1 MLLTRKSGCKITT
14 FPSIHKI
21 FSSFF
26 VILHP
31 EMSKQALS
39 ILIPTYNTVCVKL
52 VEVLSQ
58 QAQALNVTYEIIVSD
73 DASPNRDTVAANQAI
88 NNLPQARFIA
98 RTTNIGSAAN
108 RNYLASVSQYPW
120 LLFIDCDVTI
130 QNPQFLYTYYIYMAQ
145 NADVING
152 GIAVATLPEMA
163 HNLRYQYEKD
173 AEPAHSAE
181 NRQKNKYQEFRST
194 NFMIRRE
201 AFFQCPFDERF
212 TMSGYEDVLF
222 GKQLKQQHIAVLHI
236 DNPVVMTEFEQ
247 NADYMNKTERNLRTL
262 YTFRNELRGYSRLLT
277 LVQGIHI
284 SAILWLIRLWHRMFG
299 ATERRNLC
307 GSRPLLSLY
316 QLYRLGYYLTLL
328 KHREG

>member
-26 VILHP
+26 VFLHS
-31 EMSKQALS
+31 EMSQQALS

-58 QAQALNVTYEIIVSD
+58 QAQALNVSYEIIVSD
-73 DASPNRDTVAANQAI
+73 DASPNSETVAANQAI
-88 NNLPQARFIA
+88 NLLPQARFIA

-108 RNYLASVSQYPW
+108 RNYLASISQYPW
-120 LLFIDCDVTI
+120 LLFIDCDVSI
-130 QNPQFLYTYYIYMAQ
+130 LNPQFLYTYYIYMAQ
-145 NADVING
+145 QADVING

-163 HNLRYQYEKD
+163 LNLRYQYEKQ
-173 AEPAHSAE
+173 AEPAHSAAM
-181 NRQKNKYQEFRST
+181 RQQNKYQEFRST
-194 NFMIRRE
+194 NFMIRSE
-201 AFFQCPFDERF
+201 AFAKCPFDERF
-212 TMSGYEDVLF
+212 TKSGYEDVLF
-222 GKQLKQQHIAVLHI
+222 GKQLKQQHMAVLHI
-236 DNPVVMTEFEQ
+236 DNPVVMTEFES
-247 NADYMNKTERNLRTL
+247 NPDYMVKTERNLRTL
-262 YTFRNELRGYSRLLT
+262 FQFRNDLRGYSRLLT

-284 SAILWLIRLWHRMFG
+284 PAILWFIRLWHRLFG
-299 ATERRNLC
+299 ATEKRNLC

-316 QLYRLGYYLTLL
+316 QLYRLGYFLTLL